1 MSCPFFSNYVQTG
14 PLLASRKNENGK
26 QMASKFLT
34 WCTKHGEGKKA
45 SAPIPILS
53 PFSPARHFLCSIS
66 YLTEIKV
73 LIASFL
79 KMMSLFILAL
89 AESKFITNLLCDW
102 WLWRDK
108 AEGKTHLG
116 RVWNSRDRLTI
127 KLAVGAMTEDKEKQR
142 LGVNNFSLVSFTAI
156 KKLFLFPW

>member
-89 AESKFITNLLCDW
+89 AESKFITNLLCD
-102 WLWRDK
+102 
-108 AEGKTHLG
+108 
-116 RVWNSRDRLTI
+116 
-127 KLAVGAMTEDKEKQR
+127 
-142 LGVNNFSLVSFTAI
+142 
-156 KKLFLFPW
+156 